1 MDIALIAQEKIN
13 KFVTDGTLDQLI
25 ESQIKKTLES
35 TVNDVFRDYSEF
47 GRSLKETLSEKLKI
61 NLAELSIPTY
71 SNTICKLIEDTLVAT
86 SLEPSLQKIK
96 QIVDSSLNQLE
107 KKTWKLSE
115 IIRKYIKND
124 YTDKDATYNVSE
136 PEYTSYWVNIDKVE
150 SSSYNSGKELRL
162 LVDSKTNVINNVWFK
177 NKSLNGLNVNKIYS
191 FEMFLMQLWINNC
204 VLEVDDDE
212 SDEACIREHEC
223 HC

>member
-115 IIRKYIKND
+115 IIRKYIEND

-136 PEYTSYWVNIDKVE
+136 PEYSSYWVNIGTVK

-162 LVDSKTNVINNVWFK
+162 LVDSKTNVINNVWFE